1 MVEIW
6 QVKHLDKKN
15 IRNFSIIAHID
26 HGKSTLADRILE
38 LTDTVS
44 KREMQDQ
51 ILDSLDLERE
61 RGITIKLN
69 VVQLSYRAKDGQ
81 DYIFHLIDTPGHVD
95 FSYEV
100 SRSLAACDGAILVVD
115 ASQGIEA
122 QTLANTYLAL
132 DNDLEILPVINKIDL
147 PSADIERT
155 KKEIEDVIGLDCS
168 NAPCISAKTG
178 LNVQDVLEGIVKYLP
193 APKGSDKE
201 PLKALV
207 FDSYYDS
214 YRGVVVFICVKD
226 GEVKVGDHIRF
237 MQAETEYEVTEV
249 GVKTPGEVKRNS
261 LSAGEVGY
269 LCASIKSSQDIRI
282 GDTITSADR
291 PCEKALP
298 GYRKMNP
305 MVYCG
310 MYPTDNN
317 KYNDLRDALEKL
329 QLNDSSLTFEAESSK
344 ALGFGFRL
352 GFLGLLHMEV
362 VQERLEREYNLNLI
376 ATAPSVIY
384 KVTLTDGSIKYIDNP
399 SMMPDS
405 NIIDVI
411 EEPYVRA
418 AIMVPNEYIGAIMQL
433 SQDKR
438 GIYKEMI
445 YLDDNRNQLI
455 YEMPLSEIIFEYFDK
470 LKSVSRGYASLD
482 YELIGYRPSNLVKMD
497 ILINGEVIDALSI
510 IVHRDFAYKRGQAI
524 TVKLKE
530 ILPKQQFEIPI
541 QAAIGNKV
549 LARTNI
555 KSLRKDV
562 LAKCYGGD
570 ISRKKKLLEKQKEGK
585 KRMKAVGSVEIPQ
598 EAFMAVLALDDDK
611 N

>member
-1 MVEIW
+1 MAEIW

-193 APKGSDKE
+193 APKGSNKE

-226 GEVKVGDHIRF
+226 GEVKIGDHIRF

-269 LCASIKSSQDIRI
+269 LCASIKSIQDIHI
-282 GDTITSADR
+282 GDTITLADR

-310 MYPTDNN
+310 MYPADNN

-418 AIMVPNEYIGAIMQL
+418 TIMVPNEYIGAIMQL